1 MLSELHYPRDETS
14 QERPCVGI
22 PPASVLAGE
31 SPNLRIDPEPNT
43 AFEQLLANPSATA
56 LNQND
61 EHYNEQNAGNN
72 PDNRDIFHVDS
83 PFFLIKSIS

>member
-1 MLSELHYPRDETS
+1 MKHRRKDSVSGSLSKRA
-14 QERPCVGI
+14 RWGI
-22 PPASVLAGE
+22 PI
-31 SPNLRIDPEPNT
+31 LRIDPEPNT

-72 PDNRDIFHVDS
+72 SDNRDIFHVDS